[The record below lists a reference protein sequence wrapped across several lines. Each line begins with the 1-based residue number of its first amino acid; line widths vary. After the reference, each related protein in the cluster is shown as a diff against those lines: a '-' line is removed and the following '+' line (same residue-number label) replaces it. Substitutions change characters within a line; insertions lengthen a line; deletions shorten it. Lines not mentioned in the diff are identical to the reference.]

1 MGFMRK
7 NTVRNRASWAVAAS
21 SLLLLTAAS
30 GATAVASAD
39 TDAET
44 FGHGHGHHH
53 PHTPYP
59 TQAEI
64 RAQFDTWNDALA
76 TLDPEAVADLYAPDG
91 VLLPTL
97 SNQIRSD
104 RDGIVDYFE
113 HFLAKYPVGEINE
126 SYVDILSPTSAVDSG
141 SYTFTLTEDGVT
153 STVDARYTFVY
164 EKDQATG
171 DWLIVSHHSSAN
183 PEG

>member
-1 MGFMRK
+1 MGPMRK
-7 NTVRNRASWAVAAS
+7 ITSRSRTGYAVAAS

-39 TDAET
+39 TTAET
-44 FGHGHGHHH
+44 FGHGHHR
-53 PHTPYP
+53 PHTTYP
-59 TQAEI
+59 TQQEI
-64 RAQFDTWNDALA
+64 REQFDTWNDALA
-76 TLDPEAVADLYAPDG
+76 TLDPEQVADLYAPDG

-97 SNQIRSD
+97 SNRIRSD

-113 HFLAKYPVGEINE
+113 HFLEKHPVGEINE
-126 SYVDILSPTSAVDSG
+126 SHVDILSPTSAVDSG

-164 EKDQATG
+164 EKNTKTG
-171 DWLIVSHHSSAN
+171 EWQIVSHHSSAN